1 MRSAD
6 TKKQDT
12 QRLSRMK
19 SPPGGHTCAFG
30 IRQLLR
36 LTALVVLLTACVSVV
51 SHQVQPAQA
60 QERVERKSFLQL
72 LFGSKQTS
80 KKEKAAAPAPAR
92 TSRVNKARSPK
103 TIAPPPEPVVEK
115 LDNAR
120 TILVVGDFLANGTA
134 DGLTEAFTQAPG
146 VVVVARTNGSSG
158 LVRDDYYNWPEQ
170 ARSIFEEVQPTIV
183 VVQLGS
189 NDRQQLLVDGVRE
202 PVRSPSWVA
211 EYERRT
217 RSLIDALGGG
227 KTPLLW
233 IGLPA
238 FKSPS
243 MTTDMVALNSIVRK
257 QVEMA
262 GGEFIDIWDGFVDE
276 DGKFIY
282 TGSDINGQQVRLR
295 GSDGINVTK
304 AGRRKIAFYA
314 EKSIRRLLGD
324 AAAEGISA
332 LDSANFPEIFMPPA
346 PGENAAAIQRTLPIA
361 MTDPA
366 LDGGKALLGEMP
378 ATAGLV
384 RSPRDQLVID
394 GLLPKP
400 PEGRVDNFS
409 WPRVE
414 P

>member
-1 MRSAD
+1 MSIKLPVVQLA
-6 TKKQDT
+6 
-12 QRLSRMK
+12 
-19 SPPGGHTCAFG
+19 AFLILAAVTG
-30 IRQLLR
+30 LAVIQP
-36 LTALVVLLTACVSVV
+36 
-51 SHQVQPAQA
+51 VQPAAA

-72 LFGSKQTS
+72 LFGGGKSTK
-80 KKEKAAAPAPAR
+80 KAAPQASR
-92 TSRVNKARSPK
+92 TSRVKAAPARRSV
-103 TIAPPPEPVVEK
+103 APPPEPVVEK
-115 LDNAR
+115 LENAR
-120 TILVVGDFLANGTA
+120 KILVVGDFLANGTA
-134 DGLTEAFTQAPG
+134 DGLTSAFSQAPG
-146 VVVVARTNGSSG
+146 VVVVDRTNGSSG

-170 ARSIFEEVQPTIV
+170 ARSIVEEAQPSII

-189 NDRQQLLVDGVRE
+189 NDRQQLLVNGKRE
-202 PVRSPSWVA
+202 PVRSLSWVA

-217 RSLIDALGGG
+217 QSLIDALGGG

-233 IGLPA
+233 VGLPA

-243 MTTDMVALNSIVRK
+243 MTTDMVALNGVIRK
-257 QVEMA
+257 QVEKA

-276 DGKFIY
+276 EGKFIY

-324 AAAEGISA
+324 AANEGVSV

-346 PGENAAAIQRTLPIA
+346 PGENTAAIVRTLPVA

-366 LDGGKALLGEMP
+366 LDGGAALLGEMP
-378 ATAGLV
+378 TTAGLV
-384 RSPRDQLVID
+384 RSPRDQLVMD
-394 GLLPKP
+394 GLLPEA
-400 PEGRVDNFS
+400 PEGRVDNFA
-409 WPRVE
+409 WPRTD

>member
-6 TKKQDT
+6 IKSKNT
-12 QRLSRMK
+12 QQLYRPKGRSGDRAGTLAKR
-19 SPPGGHTCAFG
+19 H
-30 IRQLLR
+30 LLR
-36 LTALVVLLTACVSVV
+36 LATLAVLLSLTALTVLQQAHPV
-51 SHQVQPAQA
+51 AA

-72 LFGSKQTS
+72 LFGGGGQSSRKP
-80 KKEKAAAPAPAR
+80 EAPAPAR
-92 TSRVNKARSPK
+92 TSRVNKAPSRSS
-103 TIAPPPEPVVEK
+103 IAPPPEPVVEK
-115 LDNAR
+115 LENAR

-134 DGLTEAFTQAPG
+134 DGLTAAFAQAPG
-146 VVVVARTNGSSG
+146 VVVIERTNGSSG

-170 ARSIFEEVQPTIV
+170 ARSIFEEVQPSIV

-189 NDRQQLLVDGVRE
+189 NDRQQLVVDGSRE
-202 PVRSPSWVA
+202 PVRSPNWVA

-217 RSLIDALGGG
+217 RLMIEALGGA

-233 IGLPA
+233 VGLPA

-243 MTTDMVALNSIVRK
+243 MTTDMVALNGIIRK

-262 GGEFIDIWDGFVDE
+262 GAEFIDIWDGFVDE
-276 DGKFIY
+276 EGKFIY

-295 GSDGINVTK
+295 GSDGINVTT

-324 AAAEGISA
+324 AAAEGVTA

-346 PGENAAAIQRTLPIA
+346 PGENAAAIQRTLPVA

-366 LDGGKALLGEMP
+366 LDGGSALLAEMP
-378 ATAGLV
+378 ATAELV
-384 RSPRDQLVID
+384 RSPRDQLVLD
-394 GLLPKP
+394 GLLPAP
-400 PEGRVDNFS
+400 PEGRVDNFA
-409 WPRVE
+409 WPRTD